1 MSFSRLI
8 KYKNINNV
16 FNKTLINNINGSLSS
31 LGMKNNYFLRSF
43 ATEKFERK
51 LPSINIGTIG
61 HVDHGKTTLSAAIS
75 KVMSEQEGKDSFT
88 DFASID
94 KAPEEKARGITI
106 NSSVISYNTKERF
119 VSHTDCPGHADF
131 VKNMIVGISALDS
144 AILLI
149 SASDGV
155 MSQSR
160 EHVLLA
166 RQIGLEKL
174 IVFINKVDEV
184 DDEELLDLVELEA
197 RELLSEYGYDGD
209 ETPFIRGSALSALEG
224 KDDAIGKERI
234 IELMDYV
241 DSYIPLPKRKVDGD
255 FMLPIEG
262 VYSIAG
268 RGTVCTGNIE
278 RGKVIVGDELEIV
291 GFNDKPIKTTV
302 TGVETFKKS
311 LDHGEA
317 GDNVGLLLRGVNRG
331 DIKRGMVVCKP
342 GSQNT
347 AKKFQAEIYVL
358 SKDEGGRHTP
368 FFSDYRP
375 QFFQLLI

>member
-1 MSFSRLI
+1 
-8 KYKNINNV
+8 
-16 FNKTLINNINGSLSS
+16 
-31 LGMKNNYFLRSF
+31 
-43 ATEKFERK
+43 
-51 LPSINIGTIG
+51 
-61 HVDHGKTTLSAAIS
+61 
-75 KVMSEQEGKDSFT
+75 
-88 DFASID
+88 
-94 KAPEEKARGITI
+94 
-106 NSSVISYNTKERF
+106 
-119 VSHTDCPGHADF
+119 
-131 VKNMIVGISALDS
+131 
-144 AILLI
+144 
-149 SASDGV
+149 
-155 MSQSR
+155 
-160 EHVLLA
+160 
-166 RQIGLEKL
+166 
-174 IVFINKVDEV
+174 
-184 DDEELLDLVELEA
+184 
-197 RELLSEYGYDGD
+197 
-209 ETPFIRGSALSALEG
+209 
-224 KDDAIGKERI
+224 
-234 IELMDYV
+234 MDYV

-302 TGVETFKKS
+302 TGVETFKS

-375 QFFQLLI
+375 QFFSTTDITGNVTLPKGTEMVMPGDNTTVNVELINDVVLEKGMKFAVREGGKTVASGVITQVN